1 MSENNYSLAVQHY
14 ACAQQI
20 QSDDIVLLHGWG
32 SSSQSWQPLIPALQ
46 DFANIIT
53 IDLPGFGAS
62 PEISEFTA
70 HAVVE
75 LIATQLPSKCVLV
88 GWSLG
93 GMLAVQ
99 IAARYPHKISRIIT
113 LAANA
118 KFVAS
123 RDYETAMPLVVNRQF
138 NKGFAADP
146 QATLKLFAGLT
157 VQGDIN
163 ERALLKQMRA
173 LPAVENIN
181 ANWLQA
187 LELLARS
194 DNREAFANLRQPG
207 LHFLAEKDTLVP
219 IAAAQSLRAL
229 NSQQK
234 VQTISGASHA
244 LHWSQPSL
252 VAEQIK
258 NFLLPPLLDKK
269 QVAHSF
275 SRAAATYDSVAEL
288 QRTVGDAL
296 LKKINPQQDVQVVVD
311 LGCGTGHFT
320 PQLQAQ
326 FPHALI
332 VGVDLAEGMLQFA
345 QKKWGQS
352 HLVANDLESN
362 VNNLLN
368 DSNPIFCCGDAEHL
382 PFANQS
388 VDIIYSNFAL
398 QWCANLPRLFAELQR
413 VLKPN
418 GELIFTTLGP
428 ATLHELKSAWQQ
440 VDNHVHVNQFHERDI
455 LLDDLHQQGFSEIEL
470 EHNPTVMAFEHL
482 SDLTRSLKA
491 LGAQNVNRG
500 RATGLTGRK
509 TIQAFKQAYENFRSN
524 NLLPATYDV
533 FYIKAKRL

>member
-1 MSENNYSLAVQHY
+1 MSENNYSLAVLHY
-14 ACAQQI
+14 PCTQQI

-32 SSSQSWQPLIPALQ
+32 SSSQSWLPLIPALQ
-46 DFANIIT
+46 DFANIIA

-62 PEISEFTA
+62 AEVPEFTLDT
-70 HAVVE
+70 VVE
-75 LIATQLPSKCVLV
+75 LIAAQLPKKCVLI

-99 IAARYPHKISRIIT
+99 IAARYPQHISRLIT

-123 RDYETAMPLVVNRQF
+123 RDYETAMPLAVNRQF

-146 QATLKLFAGLT
+146 QTTLKLFAGLT
-157 VQGDIN
+157 VQGDVN
-163 ERALLKQMRA
+163 ERVLLKKMRT
-173 LPAVENIN
+173 LPATESIN

-187 LELLARS
+187 LELLTRS
-194 DNREAFANLRQPG
+194 DNREAFASLVQPG
-207 LHFLAEKDTLVP
+207 LHLLAEKDTLVP
-219 IAAAQSLRAL
+219 VSAAQSLSEL
-229 NSQQK
+229 NARQL
-234 VQTISGASHA
+234 VQVISGASHA
-244 LHWSQPSL
+244 LHWSQPNL
-252 VAEQIK
+252 VTEQIK
-258 NFLLPPLLDKK
+258 IFLLPPLLDKK

-275 SRAAATYDSVAEL
+275 SRAAATYDSVADL

-296 LKKINPQQDVQVVVD
+296 LKKINHRQDVQVVMD

-320 PQLQAQ
+320 PQLQVQ
-326 FPHALI
+326 FSQALV
-332 VGVDLAEGMLQFA
+332 VGVDLAEGMLRFA
-345 QKKWGQS
+345 REQ
-352 HLVANDLESN
+352 HANQDNWLCS
-362 VNNLLN
+362 
-368 DSNPIFCCGDAEHL
+368 DAEQL
-382 PFANQS
+382 PLADQS

-398 QWCANLPRLFAELQR
+398 QWCANLPRLFAELGR
-413 VLKPN
+413 ILKPG

-440 VDNHVHVNQFHERDI
+440 VDNRVHVNQFHEREV
-455 LLDDLHQQGFSEIEL
+455 LLHDLTQQGFTQIE
-470 EHNPTVMAFEHL
+470 FEHKPAVMQFESL

-509 TIQAFKQAYENFRSN
+509 TIQAFKQAYENFRRD

-533 FYIKAKRL
+533 FYIKAKTP